1 MTKEE
6 ANIPI
11 PDEVIT
17 SKIYLIRGKNVMLD
31 QDLAELYDVETKRLN
46 EQVKRNLNRFPD
58 DFMFQLN
65 NEEFNNLRSQIA
77 TANWEKRRTNPYAF
91 TEHGVLMLSSVL
103 NSDRAIN
110 VNIRIIRIFSRMREI
125 LSTHKDILFQL
136 DQIQQQLSEHDSSIL
151 LIFEYIK
158 QLEQEKGQLA
168 EQQNRRKIGFGRS
181 DNNI

>member
-6 ANIPI
+6 SNIPI
-11 PDEVIT
+11 PDDVIT
-17 SKIYLIRGKNVMLD
+17 SKIYFIRGKNVMLD

-58 DFMFQLN
+58 DFMFQLY

-125 LSTHKDILFQL
+125 LSSHKDILFQL
-136 DQIQQQLSEHDSSIL
+136 DQVQQQLEEHDNSIL
-151 LIFEYIK
+151 MIFEYIK
-158 QLEQEKGQLA
+158 QLEQAKQQLA

-181 DNNI
+181 DEDV

>member
-6 ANIPI
+6 ANIQI

-17 SKIYLIRGKNVMLD
+17 SKIYFIRRKNVMLD
-31 QDLAELYDVETKRLN
+31 QDLAELYNVETKRLN
-46 EQVKRNLNRFPD
+46 EQVKRNLNRFPN

-65 NEEFNNLRSQIA
+65 NEEFNNLRSQFA

-110 VNIRIIRIFSRMREI
+110 VNIRVIRIFSRMREI
-125 LSTHKDILFQL
+125 LSAHKDILFQL
-136 DQIQQQLSEHDSSIL
+136 DQIQQQLAEHDNSIL
-151 LIFEYIK
+151 LIFEYIE
-158 QLEQEKGQLA
+158 QLEQEKQQLS
-168 EQQNRRKIGFGRS
+168 EQQNRRRIGFGRS
-181 DNNI
+181 DEDS

>member
-6 ANIPI
+6 SNIPI

-17 SKIYLIRGKNVMLD
+17 SKIYFIRGKNVMLD

-65 NEEFNNLRSQIA
+65 NEEFNNLRSQFA
-77 TANWEKRRTNPYAF
+77 TSSWGGRRRNPFAF

-110 VNIRIIRIFSRMREI
+110 VNIKIIRIFSRMREI

-136 DQIQQQLSEHDSSIL
+136 DQIQQQLSEHDNSIL

-158 QLEQEKGQLA
+158 QLEQEKEQLA
-168 EQQNRRKIGFGRS
+168 EQQNRRTIGFGRS
-181 DNNI
+181 DDEI